1 SAKISLI
8 LRLNFSLLMEKSD
21 HDLSSHQNP
30 LAHQL
35 DFSVPAAAAAAAVET
50 KMIDSSQ
57 ETEKKLSQSPLE
69 DQRDEDLPS
78 QPSGTE
84 EQHRLGVKSLEEPVR
99 SWQPSATEDA
109 TTTQKPPMHRLGHP
123 LGKCRVSKQEPLT
136 PLGQRTEAESKDGTP
151 NKQKHCN
158 CKASRCL
165 KLYCEC
171 FASGSYCNGCNCVN
185 CQNNLENESA
195 RQEAITGTLERN
207 PDAFKPK
214 IAGSP
219 HGINDLQEDVRQL
232 LILGKHSKGCHCKKS
247 GCLKKY
253 CECYQANVF
262 CSENCRCQD
271 CKNFEGSEERSA
283 LLHGSHHVSETYIQQ
298 TTNAA
303 LSRAVSTSGFL
314 NTPESRKRKSKDAS
328 SAVPHLVQNQAVN
341 RVIRNGDTSLF
352 SIPNNKAVSGSPT
365 CTYRSSLSNTI
376 QPRHVKDLCTLLV
389 ATSLDVANKYSDK
402 RRKHEKDPS
411 LDPAQRDANE
421 INDSP
426 DCVLDSTRMD
436 EKPLSPATRALM
448 CYDEHVITSEKE
460 TSAGVKTSQEKE
472 DADTSSEIYLE
483 KERQILSSFRDF
495 LIQLSNRGSI
505 KAGTNI
511 KTNTNP
517 SRKEPQDEEQSH
529 RDSSLG

>member
-1 SAKISLI
+1 
-8 LRLNFSLLMEKSD
+8 MEKSD
-21 HDLSSHQNP
+21 HDLSSNGNP
-30 LAHQL
+30 LARQL
-35 DFSVPAAAAAAAVET
+35 DFSVPTPPPAAAVET
-50 KMIDSSQ
+50 KTMDSSQ
-57 ETEKKLSQSPLE
+57 ESEKNQSQSLLDSKPSLR

-78 QPSGTE
+78 QPQAPE
-84 EQHRLGVKSLEEPVR
+84 EHHRLEVKPPRSPVR
-99 SWQPSATEDA
+99 SWQPS
-109 TTTQKPPMHRLGHP
+109 TTVDITPQQRTPIHRLSHP
-123 LGKCRVSKQEPLT
+123 LGKCRVSKQEPST
-136 PLGQRTEAESKDGTP
+136 PLGLQQTGVKSKDGTP

-158 CKASRCL
+158 CKNSKCL

-171 FASGSYCNGCNCVN
+171 FASGSYCNGCNCLDCHN
-185 CQNNLENESA
+185 TLEKETS
-195 RQEAITGTLERN
+195 RQEAIKAILERN

-219 HGINDLQEDVRQL
+219 HGLNDLQEDMRQL

-253 CECYQANVF
+253 CECYQANVL

-271 CKNFEGSEERSA
+271 CKNFEGSEERHA
-283 LLHGSHHVSETYIQQ
+283 LLHGSQHVSETYVQQ

-303 LSRAVSTSGFL
+303 LNRAVSTSGYL
-314 NTPESRKRKSKDAS
+314 KTPESRKRKSKDAS

-341 RVIRNGDTSLF
+341 RVMRNGDTSLF
-352 SIPNNKAVSGSPT
+352 SIPNNKAVSGPPT

-389 ATSLDVANKYSDK
+389 TKSIDVANKYSDK
-402 RRKHEKDPS
+402 RRKHGKDP
-411 LDPAQRDANE
+411 LLEPAQRDANE
-421 INDSP
+421 FNDSP

-448 CYDEHVITSEKE
+448 CDDEHVITSEKE
-460 TSAGVKTSQEKE
+460 TSAGVKASLEKE
-472 DADTSSEIYLE
+472 DVDTSSEIYLE

-505 KAGTNI
+505 KGTNI

-517 SRKEPQDEEQSH
+517 SRKEPPDEEQGH
-529 RDSSLG
+529 RDSSCGNN

>member
-1 SAKISLI
+1 
-8 LRLNFSLLMEKSD
+8 MEKSD

-30 LAHQL
+30 LARQL
-35 DFSVPAAAAAAAVET
+35 DFSVPAAAVET
-50 KMIDSSQ
+50 KTIDSSR
-57 ETEKKLSQSPLE
+57 ESEKKQSQSLLLDSESSRE
-69 DQRDEDLPS
+69 DQRDEELPS

-84 EQHRLGVKSLEEPVR
+84 EQHRLGVKSLE
-99 SWQPSATEDA
+99 QPSATEDV
-109 TTTQKPPMHRLGHP
+109 TPPPQKPPLHRLGLP
-123 LGKCRVSKQEPLT
+123 LGKRRSCDGVKLRFFDCVCSKQE
-136 PLGQRTEAESKDGTP
+136 QMEAESKDGTP

-253 CECYQANVF
+253 CECYQANVL

-426 DCVLDSTRMD
+426 DCVLDFTRMD
-436 EKPLSPATRALM
+436 EKPLCPATRALM
-448 CYDEHVITSEKE
+448 CDDEHVITSEKE
-460 TSAGVKTSQEKE
+460 TSARVKTSQEKE

-505 KAGTNI
+505 KGTNI

>member
-1 SAKISLI
+1 
-8 LRLNFSLLMEKSD
+8 MEKSD
-21 HDLSSHQNP
+21 HDLSSNRNP
-30 LAHQL
+30 LARQL
-35 DFSVPAAAAAAAVET
+35 DFSVPAATAASVET
-50 KMIDSSQ
+50 KMTEES
-57 ETEKKLSQSPLE
+57 EKKQSRSVLDSQSSRG
-69 DQRDEDLPS
+69 DQRDEDLSS

-84 EQHRLGVKSLEEPVR
+84 DEQRRLGVKSLEEPPRSPVR
-99 SWQPSATEDA
+99 SSQPSGTEDVTA
-109 TTTQKPPMHRLGHP
+109 LQKPPLHRSVHP

-136 PLGQRTEAESKDGTP
+136 PRGQQMEAESKDDTP

-158 CKASRCL
+158 CKASKCL

-171 FASGSYCNGCNCVN
+171 FASGSYCNGCNCLN
-185 CQNNLENESA
+185 CHNNLENETA

-253 CECYQANVF
+253 CECYQANVL

-303 LSRAVSTSGFL
+303 VNRAVSTSGYL

-341 RVIRNGDTSLF
+341 RIIRNGDTSLF
-352 SIPNNKAVSGSPT
+352 SVPNNKVVSGSPT

-389 ATSLDVANKYSDK
+389 TKSVDVANKYSEK
-402 RRKHEKDPS
+402 RGKSEKDPS

-421 INDSP
+421 FNDSP

-436 EKPLSPATRALM
+436 EKPVSPATRALM
-448 CYDEHVITSEKE
+448 CDDEHVTTSEKE
-460 TSAGVKTSQEKE
+460 TSARVNTSQEKE
-472 DADTSSEIYLE
+472 DVDTSSEIYFE
-483 KERQILSSFRDF
+483 KERQILSTFRDY
-495 LIQLSNRGSI
+495 LIQLSNLGSI
-505 KAGTNI
+505 KGTNI

-517 SRKEPQDEEQSH
+517 SRKEPQDEEQDH
-529 RDSSLG
+529 RDSSCG

>member
-1 SAKISLI
+1 KRFDLKKKKTNFFQLKPSAKISLI
-8 LRLNFSLLMEKSD
+8 LRLNFPLLMEKSD

-30 LAHQL
+30 LARQL
-35 DFSVPAAAAAAAVET
+35 DFSVPTAAVET
-50 KMIDSSQ
+50 KTIDSSR
-57 ETEKKLSQSPLE
+57 ESEKKQSQSLLLDSESSRE
-69 DQRDEDLPS
+69 DQRDEELPS

-84 EQHRLGVKSLEEPVR
+84 EQHRLGVKSLE
-99 SWQPSATEDA
+99 QPSATEDV
-109 TTTQKPPMHRLGHP
+109 TPPPQKPPLPRLGLP
-123 LGKCRVSKQEPLT
+123 LGKCRVSKQE
-136 PLGQRTEAESKDGTP
+136 QMEAESKDGTP

-253 CECYQANVF
+253 CECYQANVL

-328 SAVPHLVQNQAVN
+328 SAVPLLVQNQAVN
-341 RVIRNGDTSLF
+341 RVMRNGDTSLF

-448 CYDEHVITSEKE
+448 CDDEHVITSEKE

-472 DADTSSEIYLE
+472 EADTSSEIYLD

-495 LIQLSNRGSI
+495 LIELSNRGSI
-505 KAGTNI
+505 KGTNI
-511 KTNTNP
+511 KSN
-517 SRKEPQDEEQSH
+517 
-529 RDSSLG
+529 

>member
-1 SAKISLI
+1 
-8 LRLNFSLLMEKSD
+8 MEKSD
-21 HDLSSHQNP
+21 HDLSSNRNS
-30 LAHQL
+30 LARQL
-35 DFSVPAAAAAAAVET
+35 DFSVPSAAEAVET
-50 KMIDSSQ
+50 KTMDSSQ
-57 ETEKKLSQSPLE
+57 GSEKKQSQPLLDSKSSLE

-78 QPSGTE
+78 SQPQAPE
-84 EQHRLGVKSLEEPVR
+84 EQHRSGVKSPEQPPRSPVR
-99 SWQPSATEDA
+99 SSQPSATEDV
-109 TTTQKPPMHRLGHP
+109 TPLQKPPINRFSHS

-136 PLGQRTEAESKDGTP
+136 PRSQQTEAESKDDTP
-151 NKQKHCN
+151 SKQKHCN

-185 CQNNLENESA
+185 CHNNLENESA

-253 CECYQANVF
+253 CECYQANVL

-283 LLHGSHHVSETYIQQ
+283 LLHGSPHVSETYIQQ

-303 LSRAVSTSGFL
+303 VNRAVSTSGYL

-328 SAVPHLVQNQAVN
+328 SSAVPHLFQNQAVN

-352 SIPNNKAVSGSPT
+352 SVPNNKVVSGSPT

-376 QPRHVKDLCTLLV
+376 QPRHVKDLCTLLI
-389 ATSLDVANKYSDK
+389 TKSLDVANKYSDK

-411 LDPAQRDANE
+411 LEPAQRDANE
-421 INDSP
+421 FNDSP
-426 DCVLDSTRMD
+426 DCVLDSSRMD
-436 EKPLSPATRALM
+436 EKPVSPATRALM
-448 CYDEHVITSEKE
+448 CDDEHVITSEKE
-460 TSAGVKTSQEKE
+460 TSAEVKTSQEKK
-472 DADTSSEIYLE
+472 DVDTSSEIYLE
-483 KERQILSSFRDF
+483 KERQILSTFRDY

-505 KAGTNI
+505 KGTNI
-511 KTNTNP
+511 KTNTDP
-517 SRKEPQDEEQSH
+517 SRKEPQDEEQGH
-529 RDSSLG
+529 RDSSCG

>member
-1 SAKISLI
+1 
-8 LRLNFSLLMEKSD
+8 MENSD
-21 HDLSSHQNP
+21 HDLSSNRNS
-30 LAHQL
+30 LARQL
-35 DFSVPAAAAAAAVET
+35 DFSVPAAAAEDVET
-50 KMIDSSQ
+50 KMMD
-57 ETEKKLSQSPLE
+57 ETEKKQSQSLLDSESSRE

-78 QPSGTE
+78 QPQASE
-84 EQHRLGVKSLEEPVR
+84 EQGVVKSLNQPPRSPVR
-99 SWQPSATEDA
+99 SWQLSVTEDV
-109 TTTQKPPMHRLGHP
+109 TPPQRPPVHRFGHP
-123 LGKCRVSKQEPLT
+123 LGTCRVSKKEPLT
-136 PLGQRTEAESKDGTP
+136 PRGKQTEAESKDDTP

-158 CKASRCL
+158 CKNSRCL

-171 FASGSYCNGCNCVN
+171 FASGSYCNGCNCTN
-185 CQNNLENESA
+185 CQNNLENETA
-195 RQEAITGTLERN
+195 RQEAIAGTLERN
-207 PDAFKPK
+207 PNAFKPK

-219 HGINDLQEDVRQL
+219 HGINDFQEDVRQL

-253 CECYQANVF
+253 CECYQANVL

-271 CKNFEGSEERSA
+271 CKNFEGSEERRA
-283 LLHGSHHVSETYIQQ
+283 LLHGSQHVSETYIQQ

-303 LSRAVSTSGFL
+303 LNRATFGYL
-314 NTPESRKRKSKDAS
+314 NTPESRKRKSKNAS
-328 SAVPHLVQNQAVN
+328 PAVN
-341 RVIRNGDTSLF
+341 HVIRNGDTSLF
-352 SIPNNKAVSGSPT
+352 SIPNNKVVPGTPT

-389 ATSLDVANKYSDK
+389 TKSVEVANKYADK
-402 RRKHEKDPS
+402 RRKHEKDLS

-421 INDSP
+421 NNDSP

-448 CYDEHVITSEKE
+448 CDDEHVIASEKE

-472 DADTSSEIYLE
+472 DAVDTNSEIYLE

-495 LIQLSNRGSI
+495 LIQLSTRGSI
-505 KAGTNI
+505 KGTNS

-517 SRKEPQDEEQSH
+517 SRKEPQDEEEQGH
-529 RDSSLG
+529 RD